1 MGSCPDS
8 TELACDL
15 REASWAVF
23 SGKPCD
29 TELCGQEVSWGAL
42 SGSTL
47 GRSEEGR
54 TSQRRKLNCDAA
66 IT

>member
-23 SGKPCD
+23 LGKPCD